1 MSGTKKVRRTSLIDR
16 VAVASSKNKA
26 ARASTVY
33 DAIENQTINNIDDSD
48 GLAPMHRLCAGS
60 SSNCAELIMQLANA
74 GADLN
79 VLDSEGDTPL
89 HFACFEG
96 NVPAV
101 ETLLNFEQTDCTIR
115 NKRGKTPM
123 DLARNEGE
131 EKILEMLQKHL
142 QKRSMS
148 GQDIESE

>member
-1 MSGTKKVRRTSLIDR
+1 
-16 VAVASSKNKA
+16 
-26 ARASTVY
+26 
-33 DAIENQTINNIDDSD
+33 
-48 GLAPMHRLCAGS
+48 
-60 SSNCAELIMQLANA
+60 MQLANA

-131 EKILEMLQKHL
+131 EKIVQMMQRHL
-142 QKRSMS
+142 QKLSMS
-148 GQDIESE
+148 GQDIESEQPPPPVPPQLSLAEIRSTMQVRVVLVVHQLRPGGSHWQQPLLKVILTLF